1 MNQVLSIM
9 GVVAF
14 GAFLAVL
21 VLAVTGE
28 LREIALDCQKAA
40 WERRRGRGRVAT
52 VEERLARRS
61 LASSLARHALASSP
75 QAYHRVR
82 HHDRWGRSLAELA
95 ARHTSCSDSCFQ
107 QAASYCRSYPNSG
120 VALAFPLLD
129 PPDPLADRLPGRV
142 VSQCSSASLRRRC
155 HYACRCDKSDEICP
169 NGDHLQISAAR
180 PGEPVD
186 SPLPTEKTREV
197 LLPFSVMGE
206 TLLGAEWARVDRQ
219 QGQRGHHTLV
229 GLRGTGRT
237 GYRYN
242 WLR

>member
-1 MNQVLSIM
+1 MDI
-9 GVVAF
+9 
-14 GAFLAVL
+14 
-21 VLAVTGE
+21 
-28 LREIALDCQKAA
+28 D
-40 WERRRGRGRVAT
+40 WP
-52 VEERLARRS
+52 S
-61 LASSLARHALASSP
+61 LESMI
-75 QAYHRVR
+75 V
-82 HHDRWGRSLAELA
+82 
-95 ARHTSCSDSCFQ
+95 
-107 QAASYCRSYPNSG
+107 QAAD
-120 VALAFPLLD
+120 A
-129 PPDPLADRLPGRV
+129 
-142 VSQCSSASLRRRC
+142 
-155 HYACRCDKSDEICP
+155 
-169 NGDHLQISAAR
+169 ISAAR